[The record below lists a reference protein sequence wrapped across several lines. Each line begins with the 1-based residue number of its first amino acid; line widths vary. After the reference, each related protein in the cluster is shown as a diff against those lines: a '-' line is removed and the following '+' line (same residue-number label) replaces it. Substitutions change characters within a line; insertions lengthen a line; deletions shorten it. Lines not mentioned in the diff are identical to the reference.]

1 MFKTLSKITFIAI
14 ILGGCAAKPL
24 LPGSQAV
31 VLSKNPPP
39 AHCQFLG
46 EVRGNQ
52 GNFWTAEFT
61 SDADLVQGARN
72 ELRNAATNIGASYVQ
87 VETEVF
93 SQNTA
98 DDSLGGT
105 YSAIVIGNAYQ
116 CQGKQDVVRQAD
128 FTARHE
134 APNPDVL

>member
-1 MFKTLSKITFIAI
+1 MLKTLSKLTLLTTLLA
-14 ILGGCAAKPL
+14 GCAAKPL

-39 AHCQFLG
+39 AHCNYLG

-72 ELRNAATNIGASYVQ
+72 ELRNAASAMGASYVQ
-87 VETEVF
+87 IETELF
-93 SQNTA
+93 SENTA

-105 YSAIVIGNAYQ
+105 YSAVIIGNAYR
-116 CQGKQDVVRQAD
+116 CSGKQDVVQKPGL
-128 FTARHE
+128 TGSQE
-134 APNPDVL
+134 A